1 MVGTVH
7 WVGNHLLASRQ
18 TAASPRVRRLAAAAL
33 LLVAACCSKQKVEA
47 PPMAEP
53 TVEIAPTGDLYH
65 RPHVTIVAVTDWQS
79 VLKPCGCT
87 VDLQKGGIERIAQYL
102 DELRKKDDSV
112 LVVHAGSLLADP
124 EATNGARAAQRASRL
139 DAFAESLDRVQ
150 IAAVALSTY
159 DMEIGGQVVNAVYDN
174 AKWPLLA
181 LQGGSRKAMRSALAR
196 TKSGVA
202 VGLIGVDPKAPE
214 DDTMRQQAVQ
224 DEVVRLRSQGV
235 RVVVVLSNLGLRGS
249 RKLARSVPGI
259 DVLVVGQLDE
269 KIEPELDLEREG
281 DTLVVHAA
289 RHGAWISAL
298 TLAPSGQDHAW
309 KEVSEAVPGVIG
321 DLEERIAAMDK
332 SLADI
337 KGRSTAA
344 NQKALPF
351 FEARLADMKLR
362 LDAARRAQGKP
373 LPPGALAAF
382 RPIGLPWSM
391 PVDPVVAKIVAEYD
405 AKVAEANVKA
415 AGDVLPVPPGQA
427 GYVGQ
432 QACLECHDDAAAFA
446 KADLHQLAWKGLEKA
461 GKTKDLDCVSCHA
474 TGFGQPGGSNLA
486 HLDGRTDVQCES
498 CHGPGSLHVKAP
510 TRGANSH
517 IIAQPD
523 ATLCATCHTAVH
535 SPRFDFTDYR
545 KRLLVPGHGLPLKGA
560 QAP

>member
-1 MVGTVH
+1 M
-7 WVGNHLLASRQ
+7 
-18 TAASPRVRRLAAAAL
+18 P
-33 LLVAACCSKQKVEA
+33 
-47 PPMAEP
+47 EP
-53 TVEIAPTGDLYH
+53 TVELAPSGDLYH
-65 RPHVTIVAVTDWQS
+65 RPHVTIIAVTDWQS

-87 VDLQKGGIERIAQYL
+87 VDLQKGGIERIAKFV
-102 DELRKKDDSV
+102 DDLRKKDDSV

-124 EATNGARAAQRASRL
+124 EAATGARAAQMANRL
-139 DAFAESLDRVQ
+139 QAFSAALDHVQ

-159 DMEIGGQVVNAVYDN
+159 DMDVGGQVVNDVYDS

-181 LQGGSRKAMRSALAR
+181 LQGGSRKAMRSTLAR
-196 TKSGVA
+196 TKSGVS
-202 VGLIGVDPKAPE
+202 VGLLGVDPKAPE
-214 DDTMRQQAVQ
+214 NEEMRQQAVQ

-235 RVVVVLSNLGLRGS
+235 KVVVVLSNLGLRGS

-259 DVLVVGQLDE
+259 DVMVVGQLDE
-269 KIEPELDLEREG
+269 KVEPELDLEREG
-281 DTLVVHAA
+281 DTLMVHAA

-309 KEVSEAVPGVIG
+309 KEVSEAIPGVTN
-321 DLEERIAAMDK
+321 DLQERIATLAK
-332 SLADI
+332 TLADI
-337 KGRSTAA
+337 KARSTVA

-362 LDAARRAQGKP
+362 LDAAKLAQNKP
-373 LPPGALAAF
+373 LPAGALAAF

-391 PVDPVVAKIVAEYD
+391 PADPEVAKIVEEYD
-405 AKVAEANVKA
+405 ARVADANLKA
-415 AGDVLPVPPGQA
+415 AGEVPVPKPGQA

-432 QACLECHDDAAAFA
+432 KACMECHDDAAGFQAV
-446 KADLHQLAWKGLEKA
+446 DMHQQAWKSLEKA
-461 GKTKDLDCVSCHA
+461 KKTQDLDCVSCHV

-486 HLDGRTDVQCES
+486 HLNGFTDVGCEG

-523 ATLCATCHTAVH
+523 STICATCHTAVH
-535 SPRFDFTDYR
+535 SPRFDYADYR
-545 KRLLVPGHGLPLKGA
+545 KRLLMPGHGLPMKGA
-560 QAP
+560 RAP